1 MIRKR
6 ILVIGLGRFG
16 ASIVQTL
23 WEKGSE
29 IVVVD
34 RSSDAIAEVR
44 EHTHAA
50 FIADGTDHDVLASVN
65 AKDMDAAIVTFGQAF
80 EAAVLTVASLKKLGV
95 TNIVAR
101 AETDRQAEVLRA
113 VGATRVLQLEE
124 EMGERVG
131 LELTTPATSDIL
143 DFAGDYRVVP
153 WTASGSVVGKSL
165 RDAHL
170 RQRFEVNVIGIRP
183 LKSSI
188 AGGCIALEPTRPDY
202 VIQEGDTLLLV
213 GEKHAVDRFLEKI
226 D

>member
-1 MIRKR
+1 MISKH

-23 WEKGSE
+23 WDKGSQ
-29 IVVVD
+29 IVAID
-34 RSSDAIAEVR
+34 RSADAIAEVR
-44 EHTHAA
+44 DHTHAA
-50 FIADGTDHDVLASVN
+50 FIADGTDPAVLENVDAKHMDV
-65 AKDMDAAIVTFGQAF
+65 AIVTFGQAF

-95 TNIVAR
+95 KNIVAR

-131 LELTTPATSDIL
+131 LELTTPAASDIL
-143 DFAGDYRVVP
+143 DFAGHYRVLP
-153 WTASGSVVGKSL
+153 WTASGSLVGKSL

-170 RQRFEVNVIGIRP
+170 RQRFDVNVIGIRP
-183 LKSSI
+183 QKST
-188 AGGCIALEPTRPDY
+188 GECIALEPTRPDY
-202 VIQEGDTLLLV
+202 EIQAGDTLLLV
-213 GEKHAVDRFLEKI
+213 GEKHAIDRFLESI

>member
-1 MIRKR
+1 MISKH

-23 WEKGSE
+23 WDKGSQ
-29 IVVVD
+29 IVVID
-34 RSSDAIAEVR
+34 RNADAIAEVR

-50 FIADGTDHDVLASVN
+50 FIADGTDPAVLESVDAKHMDV
-65 AKDMDAAIVTFGQAF
+65 AIVTFGQAF

-95 TNIVAR
+95 KNIVAR

-131 LELTTPATSDIL
+131 LELTTPAASDIL
-143 DFAGDYRVVP
+143 DFAGHYRVLQ
-153 WTASGSVVGKSL
+153 WTASGSLVGKSL

-170 RQRFEVNVIGIRP
+170 RQRFDVNVIGIRP
-183 LKSSI
+183 QKST
-188 AGGCIALEPTRPDY
+188 GECIALEPTRPDY
-202 VIQEGDTLLLV
+202 VIQAGDTLLLV

>member
-1 MIRKR
+1 MISKH

-23 WEKGSE
+23 WDKGSQ
-29 IVVVD
+29 IVVID
-34 RSSDAIAEVR
+34 RNADAIAEVR
-44 EHTHAA
+44 ERTHAA
-50 FIADGTDHDVLASVN
+50 FIADGTDPAVLESVDAKHMDV
-65 AKDMDAAIVTFGQAF
+65 AIVTFGQAF

-95 TNIVAR
+95 KNIVAR

-131 LELTTPATSDIL
+131 LELTTPAASDIL
-143 DFAGDYRVVP
+143 DFAGHYRVLP
-153 WTASGSVVGKSL
+153 WTASGSLVGKSL

-170 RQRFEVNVIGIRP
+170 RQRFDVNVIGIRP
-183 LKSSI
+183 QKST
-188 AGGCIALEPTRPDY
+188 GECIALEPTRPDY
-202 VIQEGDTLLLV
+202 VIQAGDTLLLV